1 MELNITER
9 GIPSGFP
16 SLDRITDGWQKSNL
30 IVIASRPSVGKTAF
44 ALYTARNAAVEHN
57 IPVAFFSVE
66 MSSAQ
71 LSKRLIIQETKLSKE
86 GKNGFRD
93 IYMTEWRQLQGKLEK
108 LSKAPLY
115 IDDTPGLSVKDFHE
129 KAKQLVDEQGVKM
142 ILVDYL
148 QLMRGPEE
156 FRGQRE
162 QEVAYI
168 ARALKSIAKEL
179 NVPVIALTQLSR
191 KAINARTGRPELK
204 DIRESVSIEETADL
218 VILIHRPDIVEAIED
233 PSNRER
239 AEFII
244 AKNLNGNLD
253 EVPMLFKAEKF
264 QFEEIDMPF
273 KQEKTNDEPQRKI
286 QINSHLN
293 PLFSFENYS
302 VAESNADPVQAAKDM
317 AYSQEAR
324 LNSTLLLVG
333 DYGSG
338 KTHLVNAIGN
348 AAKKMAPEMIV
359 LYVSADS
366 FKCQYMDAV
375 KSNRL
380 SDFKAFYDKVDLL
393 ILDNLQDLLG
403 PGTQNIFFHIMDGM
417 QQKGKR
423 LVITSARNLD
433 ELKDTF
439 EERLLEHISWGKIV
453 EIKKN
458 QK

>member
-1 MELNITER
+1 MELTNTER

-16 SLDRITDGWQKSNL
+16 SLDKTTGGWQNSNL
-30 IVIASRPSVGKTAF
+30 IVIASRPSVGKTTF
-44 ALYTARNAAVEHN
+44 ALNIARNAATEYN
-57 IPVAFFSVE
+57 IPVAFFSLE

-71 LSKRLIIQETKLSKE
+71 LSRRLIIQETGLSKE
-86 GKNGFRD
+86 GETGFRD
-93 IYMTEWRQLQGKLEK
+93 IYTTEWQQREGKLEK

-129 KAKQLVDEQGVKM
+129 KAKQLVDEQGVKL

-179 NVPVIALTQLSR
+179 NVPVIALSQLSR
-191 KAINARTGRPELK
+191 RVNFKRPELE
-204 DIRESVSIEETADL
+204 DLRESASIEETADM
-218 VILIHRPDIVEAIED
+218 VILIHRLDFVGIHED
-233 PSNRER
+233 PTDREKT
-239 AEFII
+239 EFII
-244 AKNLNGNLD
+244 AKNLNGYLD
-253 EVPMLFKAEKF
+253 KVLMLFKVEKL
-264 QFEEIDMPF
+264 QFEETDISF
-273 KQEKTNDEPQRKI
+273 KQEDNTAEPLGKI
-286 QINSHLN
+286 QINTRLN
-293 PLFSFENYS
+293 PLFSFNNFT
-302 VAESNADPVQAAKDM
+302 VAESNAEAVQAAKDI
-317 AYSQEAR
+317 AHATEGS
-324 LNSTLLLVG
+324 LNYTLMLVG
-333 DYGSG
+333 EYGSG
-338 KTHLVNAIGN
+338 KTHLVNALGN
-348 AAKKMAPEMIV
+348 AAKKKSPELIV
-359 LYVSADS
+359 LYVTADD
-366 FKCQYMDAV
+366 FKSQYIDAV

-380 SDFKAFYDKVDLL
+380 SDFKSFYDKVDLL

-403 PGTQNIFFHIMDGM
+403 SGAQSVFFHIMDGL

-433 ELKDTF
+433 ELKDSF

-458 QK
+458 RK